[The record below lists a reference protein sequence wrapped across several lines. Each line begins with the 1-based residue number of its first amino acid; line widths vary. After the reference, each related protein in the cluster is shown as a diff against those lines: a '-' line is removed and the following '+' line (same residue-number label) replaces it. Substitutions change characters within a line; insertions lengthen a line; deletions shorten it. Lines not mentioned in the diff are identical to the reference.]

1 MKEMAYSFLCW
12 SELSIM
18 VFGKKEELNMIKNI
32 VFDVGNVLV
41 YFRWK
46 ELMEELSFSEE
57 IIHKLEKD
65 MINNPYWKEFDR
77 GGMPEE
83 DIINE
88 FKKANQGLEKEIDL
102 FFSNKENVVRQYE
115 YTQNWLKELKRRGYH
130 LYYLSN
136 YQKSFWELHKK
147 RRFAWY
153 PLMEGGI
160 VSACVQLIKPD
171 HAIYRKLLETYD
183 LKPEEC
189 VFLDDTKENIEA
201 AKEVGMYGIWFQEY
215 EQASKELNE
224 ILQKSRG

>member
-46 ELMEELSFSEE
+46 ELMKELSFSEE

-77 GGMPEE
+77 GVMPEE

-102 FFSNKENVVRQYE
+102 FF
-115 YTQNWLKELKRRGYH
+115 G
-130 LYYLSN
+130 
-136 YQKSFWELHKK
+136 
-147 RRFAWY
+147 
-153 PLMEGGI
+153 
-160 VSACVQLIKPD
+160 
-171 HAIYRKLLETYD
+171 
-183 LKPEEC
+183 
-189 VFLDDTKENIEA
+189 
-201 AKEVGMYGIWFQEY
+201 
-215 EQASKELNE
+215 
-224 ILQKSRG
+224 